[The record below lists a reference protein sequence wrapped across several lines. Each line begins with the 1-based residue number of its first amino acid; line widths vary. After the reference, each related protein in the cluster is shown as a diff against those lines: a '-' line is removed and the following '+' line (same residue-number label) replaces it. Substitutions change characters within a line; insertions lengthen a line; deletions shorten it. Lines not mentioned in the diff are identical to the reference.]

1 MSGRVSDGS
10 REGTRGARL
19 LPPPSFF
26 WVKKKKKRFAEGRKA
41 GRASDEKTLSPPSE
55 SGDTFLFDVDYVHSG
70 QIPDHYILSL
80 CNAS

>member
-26 WVKKKKKRFAEGRKA
+26 LGKKKKRFAEGRKA
-41 GRASDEKTLSPPSE
+41 GKASDEKTPSPPSE
-55 SGDTFLFDVDYVHSG
+55 SGDTFLFDVDYVHSV